1 MEFNSVLAQ
10 THSLLWDS
18 TPFIK
23 LNFVHTMKLLITMFY
38 DANLNNNLQLVLP
51 FHRFA
56 NATSNISYNFF
67 ARMAKKITSI
77 QVLSKSKCSRVLK
90 NWHWNDFQTHHLLVK
105 YIIFFHNSIVTTF
118 CRLDVSLRFNV
129 FHRNGSFPPSVF
141 KNGTSYYNCQKHGEK
156 NNKHSLICNKKSY
169 IWK

>member
-18 TPFIK
+18 TRFIK

-38 DANLNNNLQLVLP
+38 DANLNNNLHLVLP

-67 ARMAKKITSI
+67 CQNGKEDNIHSGSI
-77 QVLSKSKCSRVLK
+77 QK
-90 NWHWNDFQTHHLLVK
+90 
-105 YIIFFHNSIVTTF
+105 
-118 CRLDVSLRFNV
+118 
-129 FHRNGSFPPSVF
+129 
-141 KNGTSYYNCQKHGEK
+141 
-156 NNKHSLICNKKSY
+156 
-169 IWK
+169 